1 MSQQSSWER
10 WAPLSGVAF
19 VVLIITG
26 FIIAGSS
33 PDSSDSNVKI
43 AAYLAKDSNQSKNIV
58 AWLLLM
64 VAMLFVVGFY
74 VVLRNRL
81 VAAEGG
87 TGQRGALALGA
98 GIASTVFL
106 ITAISI
112 FVSPLITAD
121 DADKFRVDPGP
132 LPADAGPRL
141 HDLGG
146 LSGRRL
152 ARRMGDRGDRP
163 PNRDAAGLVRVVQH
177 RRRDHRPVRDL
188 LLPDLRLLAV
198 DPRDVDRA
206 VRPARAGP
214 SSRSSWPCS
223 PAA

>member
-19 VVLIITG
+19 VVVIILG
-26 FIIAGSS
+26 FAIAGSS
-33 PDSSDSNVKI
+33 PSSDDSNAKI
-43 AAYLAKDSNQSKNIV
+43 AAYLAKDSNQTKNII

-64 VAMLFVVGFY
+64 VAMLAVIGFY

-87 TGQRGALALGA
+87 SGQRGALALGA

-121 DADKFRVDPGP
+121 DAGKFHVDPG
-132 LPADAGPRL
+132 LYRL
-141 HDLGG
+141 TQDLGYLIWVASAVAG
-146 LSGRRL
+146 SLVAWATAATVRRTGILPGWYAWYSIVSGVIAL
-152 ARRMGDRGDRP
+152 FGVFFFP
-163 PNRDAAGLVRVVQH
+163 IFVYWLWILVTSILLFVQ
-177 RRRDHRPVRDL
+177 
-188 LLPDLRLLAV
+188 
-198 DPRDVDRA
+198 RA
-206 VRPARAGP
+206 PEA
-214 SSRSSWPCS
+214 
-223 PAA
+223 PAAA